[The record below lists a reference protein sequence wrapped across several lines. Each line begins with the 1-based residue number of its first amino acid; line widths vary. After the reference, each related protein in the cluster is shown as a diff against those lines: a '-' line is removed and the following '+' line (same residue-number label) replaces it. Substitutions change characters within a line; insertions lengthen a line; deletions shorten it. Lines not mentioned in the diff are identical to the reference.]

1 MGGNVICRCRGAGF
15 DQRRASIAIDLS
27 FSMAIRRQ
35 RQRQHQQQQQ
45 QQQQQRQQQDRSNK
59 TTIKPRKESA
69 PLSMI
74 SLINLCLEVT
84 FYRLIQVLCNESDS
98 KFQCRG
104 LIRPPPPRP
113 GREPALRRNRSMFLS
128 SYRGAN
134 GVISSYIWGLNPFKG
149 ETVSPIH
156 LFLQR
161 GLPLRPP
168 FEFSLLADEWT
179 RPAGTGPVKPGNE
192 KNPVKSHFFRVPL
205 SPLAFSSSC

>member
-104 LIRPPPPRP
+104 LIRPPPPVQAGNQRCDGIDRCFCRVTEEQMELSRLIFGVLILSKERP
-113 GREPALRRNRSMFLS
+113 SLRFTSFFKEDCHCVLRSSFPCWPT
-128 SYRGAN
+128 N
-134 GVISSYIWGLNPFKG
+134 GLGQP
-149 ETVSPIH
+149 E
-156 LFLQR
+156 
-161 GLPLRPP
+161 
-168 FEFSLLADEWT
+168 
-179 RPAGTGPVKPGNE
+179 
-192 KNPVKSHFFRVPL
+192 RVR
-205 SPLAFSSSC
+205 